1 MKKKFY
7 VIGMQ
12 VEIVHTMLPGE
23 DCCSADVD
31 GTNEVYHLYLM
42 EPETKTIHDFTF
54 WAEEGWCGSGYTT
67 ASWGMCDIDV
77 CKNNR
82 IASIFNYAYSKSD
95 KTVYLDLDSDGC
107 LISESSEF
115 DGGDVT
121 RVYDSTEK
129 PIINVNYDGG
139 DGYYPCGGYYIEE
152 GYFRRIRG
160 TDDVKRKVYIF
171 TGPSGIGKS
180 YLASKLALDDDDV
193 FDTDEKSI
201 TEDTVITAT
210 YIVIGQKSPYS
221 IEDVA
226 SHIFDRENVDVVAV
240 NMSQI

>member
-12 VEIVHTMLPGE
+12 VEIIHTMLPGE
-23 DCCSADVD
+23 DCRSADVD

-42 EPETKTIHDFTF
+42 EPETKAIHDFTF

-67 ASWGMCDIDV
+67 AGWGMCDINA

-95 KTVYLDLDSDGC
+95 KTVYLDLDSDGR

-152 GYFRRIRG
+152 GYFRRIR
-160 TDDVKRKVYIF
+160 
-171 TGPSGIGKS
+171 GKS